1 MFSTTIFKAL
11 YPQTLSLS
19 LSKFMQMKMNIFL
32 FRFLPFAVSRW
43 YIILLGKLYYL
54 ISWREKKL
62 IQETVRY
69 VFRKKRRTSA
79 EDLGQ
84 VRPPLGIRP
93 EAEELKD
100 ELIRQTAEY
109 VFQQK
114 IDART
119 VEEKIR
125 DTFRGIFD
133 HYHEKL
139 FVAFSNFPRL
149 LRFLKKNIRLAG
161 AERLEESLARGKGV
175 ILVTGHFG
183 AVEFLPGCLAV
194 NGYPASM
201 ICRFQTNRLRQSLG
215 KRAEQVGLNL
225 IDADDGN
232 IVLSAMQALKQG
244 RILITECDEFDEW
257 RQDPKRYC
265 YFLNHRLNSDRTLEL
280 LQKRSGAPVI
290 TALMSRNGRKKYTC
304 HLTPVRHGAAARQ
317 PISEQCLEILE
328 AAVETSP
335 EQWYQWKKFGKMTA
349 THCEVNDDR
358 QQSGYLAPEIALS
371 VPDQA

>member
-1 MFSTTIFKAL
+1 MIAHILSFRTFSLK
-11 YPQTLSLS
+11 LS
-19 LSKFMQMKMNIFL
+19 LSKFLQMRLNSFL
-32 FRFLPFAVSRW
+32 FRVLPFAISRF
-43 YIILLGKLYYL
+43 YLATMGRLYYL
-54 ISWREKKL
+54 LHRKEKQL
-62 IQETVRY
+62 ITATLTRDL
-69 VFRKKRRTSA
+69 RRLPA
-79 EDLGQ
+79 PDLKGK
-84 VRPPLGIRP
+84 IK
-93 EAEELKD
+93 A
-100 ELIRQTAEY
+100 A
-109 VFQQK
+109 FQ
-114 IDART
+114 
-119 VEEKIR
+119 
-125 DTFRGIFD
+125 GIFD

-139 FVAFSNFPRL
+139 FVGYSNFPRL
-149 LRFLKKNIRLAG
+149 LQFLKKRIHFEG
-161 AERLEESLARGKGV
+161 EEALQEALKAGKGV
-175 ILVTGHFG
+175 LLVTGHYG
-183 AVEFLPGCLAV
+183 AVEFLPGVLAV